1 MPLPPALLVQICP
14 SEMSP
19 YTLLQSSLLMIGTS
33 TSRRT
38 SLMNSEFSDGTPHPV
53 AVTICPGSGSDPD
66 DKAIVWILLP
76 GWKTMLSLFFHCVL
90 GSILHT

>member
-14 SEMSP
+14 SVMSP
-19 YTLLQSSLLMIGTS
+19 YTLLQLSLLMIGTS
-33 TSRRT
+33 TSRKT

-66 DKAIVWILLP
+66 DKAIV
-76 GWKTMLSLFFHCVL
+76 
-90 GSILHT
+90 